1 MDDRGIVALYLRR
14 DETAIWQTA
23 EKYGRRLRAED
34 YRRLLPLL
42 CYSKFVP
49 LFGEKIKFN
58 NQQ

>member
-1 MDDRGIVALYLRR
+1 MS
-14 DETAIWQTA
+14 
-23 EKYGRRLRAED
+23 EKKKRESLAVAED